1 MVIAG
6 FVRSLAR
13 PGGNVT
19 GVSLR
24 FEIDGKRVLGLS
36 RDLLRGVPA
45 LKTATST
52 PRARGCFEPLIV
64 RPERYGEPS
73 RFDTTPSQPSVQAC
87 SLINIG
93 VILLLLLFDDQTTK
107 IAAPPV
113 APRA

>member
-1 MVIAG
+1 
-6 FVRSLAR
+6 
-13 PGGNVT
+13 
-19 GVSLR
+19 
-24 FEIDGKRVLGLS
+24 
-36 RDLLRGVPA
+36 
-45 LKTATST
+45 
-52 PRARGCFEPLIV
+52 LIV

-107 IAAPPV
+107 IAAPSV